1 MTSASSGCSVGIDV
15 GGTKTAVVVVERGSG
30 TVLAQ
35 RQIETAA
42 PAGARQLH
50 DRLGPVIAEL
60 RKLADV
66 EVDGVG
72 VGVPELVTAEG
83 EIVTDVVVPG
93 IRGDLVSL
101 WADLGVTAVE
111 ADVRAAAAAEGRLG
125 AGSRYASFGYVSVGT
140 GISHCLV
147 IDGVTW
153 AGANGAA
160 ILLGSGVL
168 VDRSTLDGSTGTP
181 PLEEFASG
189 PGIVAAYQR
198 VGGVAESAQQVLEH
212 CEVDEL
218 AREVVRRAGR
228 ALGLG
233 LAELVNLLDPEA
245 IVVGGGL
252 GSAEG
257 HYWEAMI
264 QAARDAIWA
273 DAARE
278 VAITRSI
285 LGPLAG
291 AVGAALIASPNHEE
305 PHLD

>member
-1 MTSASSGCSVGIDV
+1 VTAATSGCSVGVDV

-60 RKLADV
+60 REVADV
-66 EVDGVG
+66 DVDGVG
-72 VGVPELVTAEG
+72 VGVPELVNAEG
-83 EIVTDVVVPG
+83 VIVTDVVIPG

-101 WADLGVTAVE
+101 WADLEVTAVE
-111 ADVRAAAAAEGRLG
+111 ADVRAAAAAEWRLG

-147 IDGVTW
+147 IDGVAW

-160 ILLGSGVL
+160 ILLGSGLL
-168 VDRSTLDGSTGTP
+168 VARSTLDGSTGTP

-189 PGIVAAYQR
+189 PGIVAAYQSL
-198 VGGVAESAQQVLEH
+198 GGVAESAQQVLER

-218 AREVVRRAGR
+218 AREVVQRAGR

-257 HYWEAMI
+257 DYWEAMI
-264 QAARDAIWA
+264 KAARDAIWA
-273 DAARE
+273 HAARE
-278 VAITRSI
+278 VPITRSI

-305 PHLD
+305 PHHD

>member
-1 MTSASSGCSVGIDV
+1 VTSATSGCSVGIDV

-35 RQIETAA
+35 RRIETTA

-50 DRLGPVIAEL
+50 DRLGPVITEL
-60 RKLADV
+60 REVADV

-72 VGVPELVTAEG
+72 VGVPELVTADG
-83 EIVTDVVVPG
+83 VIVTDVVVPG

-111 ADVRAAAAAEGRLG
+111 ADVRAAAAAEWRLG
-125 AGSRYASFGYVSVGT
+125 AASQYASFGYVSVGT

-147 IDGVTW
+147 IDGVAW

-168 VDRSTLDGSTGTP
+168 VDRFSLDGSSGRP

-189 PGIVAAYQR
+189 PGIVAAYQSA
-198 VGGVAESAQQVLEH
+198 GGVAESAQQVLQR

-218 AREVVRRAGR
+218 ARDIVERAGR

-252 GSAEG
+252 GSAQG
-257 HYWEAMI
+257 HYWDAMVS
-264 QAARDAIWA
+264 AARDAIWA

-278 VAITRSI
+278 VPIAASI

-291 AVGAALIASPNHEE
+291 AVGAALIGRPTHEE
-305 PHLD
+305 PRHD